1 MAGTSELP
9 DDIGKRIAAARA
21 YAGID
26 VESLADAISLTPP
39 LVRRIE
45 AGLQDLPEGDQ
56 WSMIHAVAGTTRLPE
71 QFFTVEWTTLVGVAP
86 PEDRL
91 AQLERTVAAAL
102 VRMDRVVAEAESQMT
117 RGKKQLDR
125 FIEHQAPDRE
135 LLRKIAEHL
144 GIPSQ

>member
-45 AGLQDLPEGDQ
+45 AGLQDLPEGDK
-56 WSMIHAVAGTTRLPE
+56 WSMIHAVAGATRLPE
-71 QFFTVEWTTLVGVAP
+71 QFFTVEWSTLAGAAP

-91 AQLERTVAAAL
+91 AQLERL
-102 VRMDRVVAEAESQMT
+102 VRVALSQMDRVVAEADAQMS
-117 RGKKQLDR
+117 RGKGQLDR
-125 FIEHQAPDRE
+125 FIEHQAPDRD
-135 LLRKIAEHL
+135 LLRKIASHL
-144 GIPSQ
+144 GIE